1 MGLTYNSGPYRTN
14 TGIPASAFSA
24 GDLLMYDSA
33 SSLSR
38 IPETFESGDDI
49 AGIAITSSLQSLANR
64 VPYVV
69 ALPETVFWSDCT
81 TTSQFTAGEELDF
94 DYLGGQF
101 LLSTSVNSV
110 RATVWDGG
118 GSTEVVDSAK
128 SRVLITLIAN
138 AGYLEHR

>member
-1 MGLTYNSGPYRTN
+1 MLWYNSGPYREE

-24 GDLLMYDSA
+24 GDLLMYTSA

-49 AGIAITSSLQSLANR
+49 AGVAISSSLHSVGNR

-81 TTSQFTAGEELDF
+81 TGSQFTPGEELDF
-94 DYLGGQF
+94 EYTGATF
-101 LLSTSVNSV
+101 LLSPSVVTV
-110 RATVWDGG
+110 RAQVWGN
-118 GSTEVVDSAK
+118 STDVVDSTR
-128 SRVLITLIAN
+128 SRVAVTLIGN
-138 AGYLEHR
+138 SGTLEHR